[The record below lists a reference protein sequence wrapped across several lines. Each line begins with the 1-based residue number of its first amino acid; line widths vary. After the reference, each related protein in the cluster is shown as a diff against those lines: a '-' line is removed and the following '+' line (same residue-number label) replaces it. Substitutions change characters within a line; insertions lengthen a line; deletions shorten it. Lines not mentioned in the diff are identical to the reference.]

1 MKLLLSVLDDRA
13 AGRVADALVAGG
25 FGVTRIN
32 THGGFLRKGNATL
45 LVGVEDHQVGG
56 AIGVMRAAYGHG
68 APPSDAPT
76 GPVFVLDVDDSVRL

>member
-25 FGVTRIN
+25 FGVTRID
-32 THGGFLRKGNATL
+32 THGAFLRRGNATL
-45 LVGVEDHQVGG
+45 LVGVEENRLDG
-56 AIGVMRAAYGHG
+56 ALGVMRAAYGHG

-76 GPVFVLDVDDSVRL
+76 GPVFVLDVDAMLRV